1 MAAASPLR
9 PPPEVLPTTCLHL
22 LTRYPRG
29 RLRTTAK
36 SREDSRAAAATAKL
50 RAAPAPAPLMFY
62 QGGVLGVGT
71 PEVLVIAAVGY
82 FLLGPEELYRLSK
95 EIGKI
100 VGQAREYVTKSA
112 AEWQA
117 TRLDGESTVGFFSSS
132 RRSRRSRPPRKNCR
146 TRSTSGVRYSND
158 YSNFNT
164 GEEQNYHATG
174 GAGEPAARRR
184 RLERQNNGQRGRGRA
199 GGVSNECRAE
209 KGTLPPAAPAAPPS
223 SLTKAE
229 RLAEVE
235 RLYEAKRRA
244 LELEFG
250 YEREKLA
257 ILLEEEDEEELSA
270 AAVAAADRFE
280 AAAEEAPASARG
292 EPADAFAVPSSVDE
306 N

>member
-9 PPPEVLPTTCLHL
+9 PGHRRYSYQTMLALLAALLIRADGFARPPNLSRIATPPPRRPSCAPRQ
-22 LTRYPRG
+22 RYN
-29 RLRTTAK
+29 
-36 SREDSRAAAATAKL
+36 
-50 RAAPAPAPLMFY
+50 APLMFY

-95 EIGKI
+95 EIGKV

-117 TRLDGESTVGFFSSS
+117 TLDGETFEFKEVKEIQAAAQELQDAFNF
-132 RRSRRSRPPRKNCR
+132 RSA
-146 TRSTSGVRYSND
+146 RYSND

-164 GEEQNYHATG
+164 GEEQNYTPPEESENPQLDVDDWNAKIM
-174 GAGEPAARRR
+174 ANEAA
-184 RLERQNNGQRGRGRA
+184 
-199 GGVSNECRAE
+199 
-209 KGTLPPAAPAAPPS
+209 AAPAASSQMAAAPPAAAVAS
-223 SLTKAE
+223 PTLTGTKAE

-257 ILLEEEDEEELSA
+257 ILLEEEDEE
-270 AAVAAADRFE
+270 
-280 AAAEEAPASARG
+280 
-292 EPADAFAVPSSVDE
+292 
-306 N
+306 

>member
-9 PPPEVLPTTCLHL
+9 PGHRRYAYNTMVAALLALVTCAD
-22 LTRYPRG
+22 G
-29 RLRTTAK
+29 FARTPNL
-36 SREDSRAAAATAKL
+36 SRI
-50 RAAPAPAPLMFY
+50 AAPHQRRPSCAPRQRYNAPLMFY

-95 EIGKI
+95 EIGKV

-117 TRLDGESTVGFFSSS
+117 TLDGETFEFKEVKEIQAAAQELQDAFNF
-132 RRSRRSRPPRKNCR
+132 RSA
-146 TRSTSGVRYSND
+146 RYSND

-164 GEEQNYHATG
+164 GEEQNYTPPEESENPQLDVDDWNAKIM
-174 GAGEPAARRR
+174 ANEAA
-184 RLERQNNGQRGRGRA
+184 
-199 GGVSNECRAE
+199 
-209 KGTLPPAAPAAPPS
+209 AAPVASQVAAAPPS
-223 SLTKAE
+223 SPSTKAE

-270 AAVAAADRFE
+270 AAVAAADAFE
-280 AAAEEAPASARG
+280 AAAEEAPAA
-292 EPADAFAVPSSVDE
+292 PAENPPTLSSSDLPY
-306 N
+306 

>member
-1 MAAASPLR
+1 MVAALVVCADGFTKPPNLSR
-9 PPPEVLPTTCLHL
+9 IAAPPPRRPTCAPRQ
-22 LTRYPRG
+22 RYN
-29 RLRTTAK
+29 
-36 SREDSRAAAATAKL
+36 
-50 RAAPAPAPLMFY
+50 APLMFY

-95 EIGKI
+95 EIGKV

-117 TRLDGESTVGFFSSS
+117 TLDGETFEFKEVKEIQAAAQELQDAFNF
-132 RRSRRSRPPRKNCR
+132 RSA
-146 TRSTSGVRYSND
+146 RYSND

-164 GEEQNYHATG
+164 GEEQNYTPPEESENPQLDVDDWNAKIM
-174 GAGEPAARRR
+174 ANEAA
-184 RLERQNNGQRGRGRA
+184 
-199 GGVSNECRAE
+199 
-209 KGTLPPAAPAAPPS
+209 AAPAASSQMAAAPPAAAAAS
-223 SLTKAE
+223 PTLTGTKAE

-257 ILLEEEDEEELSA
+257 ILLEEEEDGEELSA
-270 AAVAAADRFE
+270 AAAAAADAFE
-280 AAAEEAPASARG
+280 AGAEEAPAA
-292 EPADAFAVPSSVDE
+292 PAENPPTLSSSDLPY
-306 N
+306 

>member
-1 MAAASPLR
+1 MPHQRR
-9 PPPEVLPTTCLHL
+9 PG
-22 LTRYPRG
+22 RG
-29 RLRTTAK
+29 
-36 SREDSRAAAATAKL
+36 
-50 RAAPAPAPLMFY
+50 PAPLNFY

-95 EIGKI
+95 EIGKV

-117 TRLDGESTVGFFSSS
+117 TLDGETFEFKEVKEIQAAAQELQDAFNF
-132 RRSRRSRPPRKNCR
+132 RSA
-146 TRSTSGVRYSND
+146 RYSND

-164 GEEQNYHATG
+164 GEEQNYTPPEESENPQLDVDDWNAKIM
-174 GAGEPAARRR
+174 ANEAAAAPAAS
-184 RLERQNNGQRGRGRA
+184 QMSA
-199 GGVSNECRAE
+199 A
-209 KGTLPPAAPAAPPS
+209 PPAAPAAPAAAAASPTMTG
-223 SLTKAE
+223 TKAE

-280 AAAEEAPASARG
+280 AAAEEAPAA
-292 EPADAFAVPSSVDE
+292 PAENPPTLSSSDLPY
-306 N
+306 

>member
-1 MAAASPLR
+1 
-9 PPPEVLPTTCLHL
+9 
-22 LTRYPRG
+22 
-29 RLRTTAK
+29 
-36 SREDSRAAAATAKL
+36 
-50 RAAPAPAPLMFY
+50 MFY

-95 EIGKI
+95 EIGKV

-117 TRLDGESTVGFFSSS
+117 TLDGETFEFKEVKEIQAAAQELQDAFNF
-132 RRSRRSRPPRKNCR
+132 RSA
-146 TRSTSGVRYSND
+146 RYSND

-164 GEEQNYHATG
+164 GEEQNYTPPEESENPQLDVDDWNAKIM
-174 GAGEPAARRR
+174 A
-184 RLERQNNGQRGRGRA
+184 
-199 GGVSNECRAE
+199 NEAS
-209 KGTLPPAAPAAPPS
+209 AAPAASQMSAAPPAAAAAPAAAVAS
-223 SLTKAE
+223 PPMTGTKAE

-280 AAAEEAPASARG
+280 AAAEEAPAA
-292 EPADAFAVPSSVDE
+292 PAAPVENPPTLSSSDLPY
-306 N
+306 

>member
-1 MAAASPLR
+1 M
-9 PPPEVLPTTCLHL
+9 
-22 LTRYPRG
+22 
-29 RLRTTAK
+29 
-36 SREDSRAAAATAKL
+36 
-50 RAAPAPAPLMFY
+50 
-62 QGGVLGVGT
+62 GVGT

-117 TRLDGESTVGFFSSS
+117 TLDGETFEFKEVKEIQAAAQELQDAFNF
-132 RRSRRSRPPRKNCR
+132 RSA
-146 TRSTSGVRYSND
+146 RYSND

-164 GEEQNYHATG
+164 GNEETYQPPEESENPQLDVDDWNAKIL
-174 GAGEPAARRR
+174 ANEAAAAPAAS
-184 RLERQNNGQRGRGRA
+184 QMSA
-199 GGVSNECRAE
+199 A
-209 KGTLPPAAPAAPPS
+209 PPAAPAAPPS

-280 AAAEEAPASARG
+280 AAAEETPAAPA
-292 EPADAFAVPSSVDE
+292 ENPPTLSSSDLPY
-306 N
+306 

>member
-1 MAAASPLR
+1 M
-9 PPPEVLPTTCLHL
+9 
-22 LTRYPRG
+22 
-29 RLRTTAK
+29 
-36 SREDSRAAAATAKL
+36 
-50 RAAPAPAPLMFY
+50 
-62 QGGVLGVGT
+62 GVGT

-95 EIGKI
+95 EIGKV

-117 TRLDGESTVGFFSSS
+117 TLDGETFEFKEVKEIQAAAQELQDAFNF
-132 RRSRRSRPPRKNCR
+132 RSA
-146 TRSTSGVRYSND
+146 RYSND

-164 GEEQNYHATG
+164 GEEQNYTPPEESENPQLDVDDWNAKIM
-174 GAGEPAARRR
+174 ANEAA
-184 RLERQNNGQRGRGRA
+184 
-199 GGVSNECRAE
+199 
-209 KGTLPPAAPAAPPS
+209 AAPAASSQMAAAPPAAAVAAPT
-223 SLTKAE
+223 LTGTKAE

-280 AAAEEAPASARG
+280 AAAEEAPAA
-292 EPADAFAVPSSVDE
+292 PAAAPAENPPTLSSSDLPY
-306 N
+306 

>member
-1 MAAASPLR
+1 
-9 PPPEVLPTTCLHL
+9 
-22 LTRYPRG
+22 
-29 RLRTTAK
+29 
-36 SREDSRAAAATAKL
+36 
-50 RAAPAPAPLMFY
+50 MFY

-117 TRLDGESTVGFFSSS
+117 TLDGETFEFKEVKEIQAAAQELQDAFNF
-132 RRSRRSRPPRKNCR
+132 RSA
-146 TRSTSGVRYSND
+146 RYSND

-164 GEEQNYHATG
+164 GEEQNYTPPEESENPQLDVDDWNAKIM
-174 GAGEPAARRR
+174 ANEAAAAPAAS
-184 RLERQNNGQRGRGRA
+184 QMSA
-199 GGVSNECRAE
+199 A
-209 KGTLPPAAPAAPPS
+209 PPAAPAAPPS

-250 YEREKLA
+250 YAREKLA

-270 AAVAAADRFE
+270 AAAAAADRFE
-280 AAAEEAPASARG
+280 AAAEEAPAA
-292 EPADAFAVPSSVDE
+292 PAAPAENPPTLSSSDLPY
-306 N
+306 

>member
-1 MAAASPLR
+1 MVQALLVSLVIRADGFAR
-9 PPPEVLPTTCLHL
+9 PPGIT
-22 LTRYPRG
+22 
-29 RLRTTAK
+29 K
-36 SREDSRAAAATAKL
+36 I
-50 RAAPAPAPLMFY
+50 AAPHHQRRPARGPAPLMFY

-95 EIGKI
+95 EIGKV

-117 TRLDGESTVGFFSSS
+117 TLDGETFEFKEVKEIQAAAQELQDAFNF
-132 RRSRRSRPPRKNCR
+132 RSA
-146 TRSTSGVRYSND
+146 RYSND

-164 GEEQNYHATG
+164 GEEQNYTPPEESENPQLDVDDWNAKIM
-174 GAGEPAARRR
+174 ANEAA
-184 RLERQNNGQRGRGRA
+184 
-199 GGVSNECRAE
+199 
-209 KGTLPPAAPAAPPS
+209 AAPAASSQMAAAPPAAAVAS
-223 SLTKAE
+223 PALTGTKAE

-257 ILLEEEDEEELSA
+257 IELEEEDEEELSA
-270 AAVAAADRFE
+270 AAAAAADAFE
-280 AAAEEAPASARG
+280 AAAEAAPAA
-292 EPADAFAVPSSVDE
+292 PAENPPTLSSSDLPY
-306 N
+306 

>member
-1 MAAASPLR
+1 MPHQRR
-9 PPPEVLPTTCLHL
+9 PA
-22 LTRYPRG
+22 RG
-29 RLRTTAK
+29 
-36 SREDSRAAAATAKL
+36 
-50 RAAPAPAPLMFY
+50 PAPLMFY

-95 EIGKI
+95 EIGKV

-117 TRLDGESTVGFFSSS
+117 TLDGETFEFKEVKEIQAAAQELQDAFNF
-132 RRSRRSRPPRKNCR
+132 RSA
-146 TRSTSGVRYSND
+146 RYSND

-164 GEEQNYHATG
+164 GEEQNYTPPEESENPQLDVDDWNAKIM
-174 GAGEPAARRR
+174 ANEAA
-184 RLERQNNGQRGRGRA
+184 
-199 GGVSNECRAE
+199 
-209 KGTLPPAAPAAPPS
+209 AAPAASQMAAAPPAAAAAS
-223 SLTKAE
+223 PALTGTKAE

-270 AAVAAADRFE
+270 AAAAAADAFE
-280 AAAEEAPASARG
+280 AAAEEAPAA
-292 EPADAFAVPSSVDE
+292 PAENPPTLSSSDLPY
-306 N
+306 